1 MFIVHIMILMHV
13 MEHHYYTNINVYM
26 EFSKAT
32 KMNVVYKFVLIRVVL
47 YYVFQKMLYCLYHK
61 ILEPLVEHP
70 L

>member
-1 MFIVHIMILMHV
+1 
-13 MEHHYYTNINVYM
+13 M